1 MSEHHQ
7 GPRYGSIW
15 WWLLGLTIIEVV
27 AATQMPS
34 GTGKL
39 VILVVLAVCKAALV
53 ALYFMHLRFER
64 VALLVIAVI
73 PFLICGYFIFMLM
86 PDSGVIERTSE
97 IRAEKV
103 ESGKH

>member
-1 MSEHHQ
+1 MSEHHG

-15 WWLLGLTIIEVV
+15 WWLLALTILEVW
-27 AATQMPS
+27 AATSMPS

-39 VILVVLAVCKAALV
+39 VVLVGMALIKAALV
-53 ALYFMHLRFER
+53 AWYFMHLRFEKTM
-64 VALLVIAVI
+64 LLVIAVV
-73 PFLICGYFIFMLM
+73 PFLICGYLIFMLM
-86 PDSGVIERTSE
+86 PDLGVIERKSE

>member
-1 MSEHHQ
+1 MSEHHR

-39 VILVVLAVCKAALV
+39 VVLVALAVVKAALV
-53 ALYFMHLRFER
+53 ALYFMHLRYDKPFNGIVFVSSLLF
-64 VALLVIAVI
+64 VAL
-73 PFLICGYFIFMLM
+73 FLALTLM
-86 PDSGVIERTSE
+86 DVSS
-97 IRAEKV
+97 
-103 ESGKH
+103 